1 MLDCFTHT
9 GSFALNAATSGAE
22 SVLGVDASELGV
34 EQAKENAVLNNVQDK
49 TEFICRDVFEL
60 LPELVERA
68 SSMMWLFLTLLHL
81 PNPVTPLK
89 MPPKA
94 TGKLILKA

>member
-34 EQAKENAVLNNVQDK
+34 EQAKENAILNNVQDK

-60 LPELVERA
+60 LPELVEKGEQYDVVILDPPAFTKSRN
-68 SSMMWLFLTLLHL
+68 S
-81 PNPVTPLK
+81 VK
-89 MPPKA
+89 MPPKD
-94 TGKLILKA
+94 TGRLILKV